1 MNIITGYRGEPH
13 ITSAQ
18 DRAGNQGSYGT
29 ASYVLNVG
37 SKFAATVVS
46 ANEIRLADG
55 ILSHQGCLAIIE
67 TGTYDSVS
75 INNGAQGM
83 NRIDRIVA
91 RYTKDSETNVES
103 VELAVI
109 QGTATASTPSAPAY
123 NQGTIATGST
133 PVDMPLYQVRLTGI
147 TVTSCTAEFD
157 TVRTQKE
164 MDTLLGNT
172 SISGI
177 GGGTVTGAISALNSK
192 SIQIASLHT
201 GVTLTTTNTNYSTY
215 SSRKFSDYDLI
226 IFQIGAS
233 ANNCRRSVVLPKAS
247 WNTGGKNINE
257 AVFHGNNLDQACAI
271 TISYA
276 SDTSFSAYVS
286 GSGVINYLLVYGV
299 KLSA

>member
-18 DRAGNQGSYGT
+18 DRAGNKGSYGT

-37 SKFAATVVS
+37 SKFAATVIS
-46 ANEIRLADG
+46 ANEIRISDG

-109 QGTATASTPSAPAY
+109 QGTATASTPVAPAY

-147 TVTSCTAEFD
+147 TVSSVTAEFS

-177 GGGTVTGAISALNSK
+177 GGGTVTGAISALNSNLEL
-192 SIQIASLHT
+192 SITAAANVTISSASHVYLC
-201 GVTLTTTNTNYSTY
+201 GGKYLYLAVKGYTNAAVSNADLFSFSGDKNIIVSGTVPIGIGGEWNI
-215 SSRKFSDYDLI
+215 SSVGYGF
-226 IFQIGAS
+226 IGAKKLVGTVPN
-233 ANNCRRSVVLPKAS
+233 AT
-247 WNTGGKNINE
+247 W
-257 AVFHGNNLDQACAI
+257 FHVNMMVPTA
-271 TISYA
+271 
-276 SDTSFSAYVS
+276 
-286 GSGVINYLLVYGV
+286 
-299 KLSA
+299 